1 MTIISIMP
9 IVYNGVVGTR
19 FANVGSSIQVYMGY
33 VTAGNQDATNVID
46 TSTYTQH
53 KLFNAIPD
61 MVYSI
66 IFFIFYL
73 YWDYNSKALVDDI
86 KATVKLPSYSTV

>member
-1 MTIISIMP
+1 MP

-19 FANVGSSIQVYMGY
+19 FVNVGSSIQCYLGY
-33 VTAGNQDATNVID
+33 VTAGNQDASNVNID
-46 TSTYTQH
+46 DESTYTRH

-61 MVYSI
+61 IIYSI

-73 YWDYNSKALVDDI
+73 YESVA
-86 KATVKLPSYSTV
+86 YSSFT